1 MLDRVHSTKIM
12 KKIFVN
18 GTFDIIHIGHL
29 DLLHYAK
36 SLGDYLLVAIDTDMR
51 VREKKGPTRPINNGI
66 ERKYLLE
73 SLKPVDEVRFFG
85 SDSDLIYILEEYKPN
100 IIVKGDDHKKT
111 EHTGISNKYC
121 NNVIYY
127 ERIAHYSTT
136 KKIQDIINRR

>member
-1 MLDRVHSTKIM
+1 M

-136 KKIQDIINRR
+136 KKIQDITNRR